1 MSERE
6 RKPLPDQEPLFAL
19 GQVVSTRGALDA
31 FEQAGQDPL
40 DLLSRHVTGD
50 WGELED
56 EDRATNNW
64 SLKEGARLLS
74 AYTLSSGVRI
84 WNRLCG
90 IGQGKGL
97 VGDEQ
102 KRYP

>member
-84 WNRLCG
+84 WIITEADRSATTFL
-90 IGQGKGL
+90 L
-97 VGDEQ
+97 PEE
-102 KRYP
+102 